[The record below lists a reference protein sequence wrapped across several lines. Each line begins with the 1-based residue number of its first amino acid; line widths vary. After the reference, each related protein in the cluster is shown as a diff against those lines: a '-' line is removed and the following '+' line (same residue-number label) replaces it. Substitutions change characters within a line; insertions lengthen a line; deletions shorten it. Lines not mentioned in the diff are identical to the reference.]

1 MITRTPRWLWKA
13 ELPDLVCDAIIK
25 EGESQDIQKATTSGS
40 QKQSEEDREAT
51 RKSKVSWLSTNW
63 MGKLLWEYII
73 EANQKAGWNYQIQ
86 RFEPLQ
92 YTIYE
97 APGSHYE
104 WHVDHTRPYIDGPN
118 QGLLRKLSVSVQLSE
133 PDSYEGGEFEQ
144 MYISQTTDGII
155 EKKVDTL
162 TEVSSRGSIL
172 VFPGFVWHRVL
183 PVTKGTRRSLVGWVV
198 GEPFV

>member
-1 MITRTPRWLWKA
+1 M
-13 ELPDLVCDAIIK
+13 
-25 EGESQDIQKATTSGS
+25 
-40 QKQSEEDREAT
+40 
-51 RKSKVSWLSTNW
+51 
-63 MGKLLWEYII
+63 
-73 EANQKAGWNYQIQ
+73 
-86 RFEPLQ
+86 
-92 YTIYE
+92 
-97 APGSHYE
+97 
-104 WHVDHTRPYIDGPN
+104 
-118 QGLLRKLSVSVQLSE
+118 LRKLSVSVQLSE

>member
-1 MITRTPRWLWKA
+1 MITNTPRWFWKA

-25 EGESQDIQKATTSGS
+25 EGENQEVKKAETMGMEKRNDA
-40 QKQSEEDREAT
+40 QNEAI
-51 RKSKVSWLSTNW
+51 RKSKVSWLNTNW
-63 MGKLLWEYII
+63 IGKLLWEYIT
-73 EANQKAGWNYQIQ
+73 EANRSAGWNYKI
-86 RFEPLQ
+86 RNFEPLQ